1 MCCKFF
7 LTLDEAFAALDEM
20 PCNEDENIDFVII
33 SHYCHYCQNIAVVSG
48 EEILDENDFT
58 GLLKFTRRTRK
69 VICALVD
76 VNK

>member
-1 MCCKFF
+1 MCCKSFQ
-7 LTLDEAFAALDEM
+7 TLDEAFAALDEM

-33 SHYCHYCQNIAVVSG
+33 AYIDDAVVSG
-48 EEILDENDFT
+48 EEVLDENDFT
-58 GLLKFTRRTRK
+58 GFPKFTRRTRK